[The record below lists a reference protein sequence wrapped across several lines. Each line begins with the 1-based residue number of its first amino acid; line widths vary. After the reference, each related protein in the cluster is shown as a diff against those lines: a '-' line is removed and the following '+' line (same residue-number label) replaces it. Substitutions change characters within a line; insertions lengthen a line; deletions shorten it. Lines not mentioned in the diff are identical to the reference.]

1 MIVTAFSKLYTK
13 ARRASRTPPISSAQ
27 EEMNLGILK
36 RFFAYVILFCFIGS
50 VFALAFIRG
59 SSVEKEGFPLDGG
72 LSPPQIPAVYFPLSL
87 PTSETST
94 KEITGENGSPLIGEV
109 LLWEQEQDEREEE
122 LLEEFWM
129 QDYDEKHTLQRF
141 VEEQRNQK
149 TTE

>member
-1 MIVTAFSKLYTK
+1 
-13 ARRASRTPPISSAQ
+13 
-27 EEMNLGILK
+27 MNLGILK

-59 SSVEKEGFPLDGG
+59 SSVEKGGFPLDGG
-72 LSPPQIPAVYFPLSL
+72 LSPPQIPAVYFPVSL
-87 PTSETST
+87 PTSEETST

-109 LLWEQEQDEREEE
+109 LLWEQEMEQKEREEE
-122 LLEEFWM
+122 FLEEFWM

-149 TTE
+149 TME